1 MRVLIAKA
9 LVLALMLAICNPV
22 RAASTLRCGTE
33 LMSVGDSTAEVLLK
47 CGDPFTRE
55 QIGIRYTGT
64 LDMIVELWTYHI
76 GRGQFLKLLT
86 FEAGRLVA
94 IDNGDRM

>member
-1 MRVLIAKA
+1 MRVLIAMT
-9 LVLALMLAICNPV
+9 LMLAMCIPV
-22 RAASTLRCGTE
+22 RAASTLRCGTA
-33 LMSVGDSTAEVLLK
+33 LISVGDSTAEVLLK

-64 LDMIVELWTYHI
+64 LDMIVELWTYHF

-94 IDNGDRM
+94 IDNGDRI